1 MRVAVVP
8 VALVFCI
15 LAAAGCKSGIT
26 DRNLVYV
33 TAQETQ
39 NLTRSGDTTA
49 IVVVDPR
56 VPWRYRDGHI
66 PGAISMPMAL
76 LSQDA
81 WKLDE
86 DQVIIVYGNT
96 WNDDLSLAMSKAL
109 IKMAFPG
116 VKTLRGGIDAWERAG
131 FPITSGNDPG

>member
-1 MRVAVVP
+1 
-8 VALVFCI
+8 
-15 LAAAGCKSGIT
+15 
-26 DRNLVYV
+26 
-33 TAQETQ
+33 
-39 NLTRSGDTTA
+39 
-49 IVVVDPR
+49 
-56 VPWRYRDGHI
+56 
-66 PGAISMPMAL
+66 MPMAA

-116 VKTLRGGIDAWERAG
+116 VRTLRGGIDAWERAG
-131 FPITSGNDPG
+131 FPITSGNEPG